1 MQMNKKEIVDQ
12 VTHYLEPITDSFEY
26 EIVDVEFVKEGPAYY
41 LRIYIDKEGGITI
54 DDCQKT
60 SRAIEEV
67 LDQKD
72 PIEVPYILEVSSPG
86 LDRIL
91 KKDKDFERFQGHVV
105 DVKLYE
111 AINKQKHLQGE
122 LIAKNADTLTITD
135 EDGTEIAIP
144 VKNVAVVR
152 LAILF

>member
-1 MQMNKKEIVDQ
+1 MNKKQIVEQ
-12 VTHYLEPITDSFEY
+12 ITAYLEPITDAFEY

-60 SRAIEEV
+60 SRAIEAV
-67 LDQKD
+67 LDEKD

-86 LDRIL
+86 IDRVL
-91 KKDKDFERFQGHVV
+91 KKDKDFERFAGQVV

-111 AINKQKHLQGE
+111 AMNKQKQLQGE
-122 LIAKNADTLTITD
+122 LVAKTEEMLIIKD
-135 EDGTEIAIP
+135 ETEEEIQIP
-144 VKNVAVVR
+144 VKNVAIVR

>member
-1 MQMNKKEIVDQ
+1 MNKKQIVQDI
-12 VTHYLEPITDSFEY
+12 TNDLEPIVKQFDY
-26 EIVDVEFVKEGPAYY
+26 ELVDVEFVKEGPSYY

-60 SRAIEEV
+60 SRAVEPV
-67 LDQKD
+67 LDEKD
-72 PIEVPYILEVSSPG
+72 LIEVPYILEVSSPG
-86 LDRIL
+86 IDRVL

-111 AINKQKHLQGE
+111 SMNKQKALQGE
-122 LIAKNADTLTITD
+122 LISKDDNELVISD
-135 EDGTEIAIP
+135 ETGEVIHIP
-144 VKNVAVVR
+144 SKNVAVVR